1 MAISIALTKGRL
13 EKETVKLLDKAEYGT
28 EELKD
33 KGRKLVFKDTKA
45 DIRYFL
51 VKAAD
56 SITYVEHG
64 VADIGVVGKDTLLEA
79 EDNYYEVLDL
89 GIGQCKFIVASL
101 PENDIYKKVGHIKIG
116 TKYPKVAREYFK
128 EKGMDIEIIKIEG
141 SVELAPIVGLC
152 DAIVDI
158 METGTTLK
166 ENGLIVFDTICY
178 ISARV
183 IVNKASFKMKRKEIW
198 DFIERL
204 KLVIKAETEEEELK
218 EEVPVAEEDNLDAE
232 TI

>member
-1 MAISIALTKGRL
+1 MGISIALTKGRL
-13 EKETVKLLDKAEYGT
+13 EEETVKLLDKAEYGT

-33 KGRKLVFKDTKA
+33 KGRKLVFKDTTA
-45 DIRYFL
+45 DIKYFL
-51 VKAAD
+51 VKACD

-79 EDNYYEVLDL
+79 DNNYYEVLDL
-89 GIGQCKFIVASL
+89 GIGKCKFIVASL
-101 PENDIYKKVGHIKIG
+101 PEKDIYKKVGHIKIG
-116 TKYPKVAREYFK
+116 TKYPKVARDYFR

-141 SVELAPIVGLC
+141 SVELAPILGLC

-166 ENGLIVFDTICY
+166 ENGLIVFDTICD

-183 IVNKASFKMKRKEIW
+183 IVNKASFKMKREEIW

-204 KLVIKAETEEEELK
+204 KLVVKAEEEEIPTIFKDK
-218 EEVPVAEEDNLDAE
+218 ELIFDAKD
-232 TI
+232 I